1 MDTAHD
7 SRSGSEG
14 ITHFDDAASK
24 ANAGSGASRVR
35 RRNRMITSCLECRR
49 RKLKCDRLHPCT
61 NCSKGKRDCVFL
73 APSLDSA
80 TRLKLA
86 ELKERMG
93 TLERSLESEA
103 TGTHAAE
110 KEPTPDPKAP
120 IVPVIAEADTL
131 EPTGLVVMDA
141 MYEDEADDIMVDL
154 GIQIGKMRVTDRV
167 GGLVRPRLVEE
178 LAAKVKTE
186 MLDLPNNEVP
196 VDDGEAE
203 VARMLELANQGF
215 SLPFL
220 EPGPSFIAPRSD
232 MLLGLSLQE
241 NTLLSLL
248 PTKAAA
254 DKLLQQYWEACHPVA
269 RIVHRPTLEA
279 RYQLLWENIA
289 QGIEPTPSVQA
300 IIFATLFTAAVSMSS
315 QDVLNIFG
323 VDQRSLIESFQLGTE
338 SALSKAHFLRTTKTE
353 TLQAFVMYLIPMCRE
368 TISRAHSAL
377 VGAAIRL
384 AECMGLHQD
393 PLEYGY
399 GPVETQ
405 VRRLIWYQLCWLDLR
420 TGEVQGPRPTI
431 RADQFTTKFPLNI
444 NDDDLALGAKEGSQ
458 EWTDMTF
465 ACIRFECQEIIREV
479 FTDRMRLEKKL
490 ITLTGGLYKIETS
503 RKAVYERYGPIF
515 NKRNLTPLQRVASV
529 TMSFLL
535 HRLHIIIFHKFYNSW
550 LARMPDRIVQLII
563 NTGTQQ
569 LEDAVILETSPD
581 LAPWRWYSRAYHSYH
596 TALLLLVD
604 VSTHPL
610 RREAD
615 RIWRCLDYV
624 YETED
629 SFLPQNITRRQI
641 IDHRRR
647 KTLQILRQFRD
658 RMTVY
663 RAVRKLKYSA
673 DVGEIKIGVIK
684 PPSYDSTDS
693 FPTSAESMANF
704 NLRPAT
710 FLPMQS
716 SVDQARARQTQS
728 PPNLT
733 QSPPNLFQTPTSLS
747 DMSVMTESRNQSP
760 GNTSDNLHY
769 GQLTAQPNYE
779 TMPNIQGMQ
788 STWVPASA
796 STGPPINFGSN
807 PYPEAQI
814 TTTAATS
821 TSANMTPDNSQTAS
835 PPMSDMSMPE
845 IDWTEWDKMFP
856 PHLNDGNVNLSPQSL
871 SGTLPYDM
879 NSTMYTY
886 TYAPFNSNI
895 F

>member
-353 TLQAFVMYLIPMCRE
+353 TLQAFVMYL
-368 TISRAHSAL
+368 
-377 VGAAIRL
+377 
-384 AECMGLHQD
+384 
-393 PLEYGY
+393 
-399 GPVETQ
+399 
-405 VRRLIWYQLCWLDLR
+405 
-420 TGEVQGPRPTI
+420 
-431 RADQFTTKFPLNI
+431 
-444 NDDDLALGAKEGSQ
+444 
-458 EWTDMTF
+458 
-465 ACIRFECQEIIREV
+465 
-479 FTDRMRLEKKL
+479 
-490 ITLTGGLYKIETS
+490 
-503 RKAVYERYGPIF
+503 
-515 NKRNLTPLQRVASV
+515 
-529 TMSFLL
+529 
-535 HRLHIIIFHKFYNSW
+535 
-550 LARMPDRIVQLII
+550 
-563 NTGTQQ
+563 
-569 LEDAVILETSPD
+569 
-581 LAPWRWYSRAYHSYH
+581 
-596 TALLLLVD
+596 
-604 VSTHPL
+604 VS
-610 RREAD
+610 
-615 RIWRCLDYV
+615 
-624 YETED
+624 
-629 SFLPQNITRRQI
+629 
-641 IDHRRR
+641 
-647 KTLQILRQFRD
+647 
-658 RMTVY
+658 
-663 RAVRKLKYSA
+663 
-673 DVGEIKIGVIK
+673 
-684 PPSYDSTDS
+684 
-693 FPTSAESMANF
+693 
-704 NLRPAT
+704 
-710 FLPMQS
+710 
-716 SVDQARARQTQS
+716 
-728 PPNLT
+728 
-733 QSPPNLFQTPTSLS
+733 
-747 DMSVMTESRNQSP
+747 
-760 GNTSDNLHY
+760 
-769 GQLTAQPNYE
+769 
-779 TMPNIQGMQ
+779 
-788 STWVPASA
+788 
-796 STGPPINFGSN
+796 
-807 PYPEAQI
+807 
-814 TTTAATS
+814 
-821 TSANMTPDNSQTAS
+821 
-835 PPMSDMSMPE
+835 
-845 IDWTEWDKMFP
+845 
-856 PHLNDGNVNLSPQSL
+856 
-871 SGTLPYDM
+871 
-879 NSTMYTY
+879 
-886 TYAPFNSNI
+886 
-895 F
+895 